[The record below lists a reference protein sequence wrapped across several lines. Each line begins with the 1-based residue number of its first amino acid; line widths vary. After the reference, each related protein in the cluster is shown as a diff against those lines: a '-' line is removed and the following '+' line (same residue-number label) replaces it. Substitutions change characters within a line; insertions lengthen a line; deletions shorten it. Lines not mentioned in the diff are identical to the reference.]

1 MLEGDGLKAGGTD
14 TGTHDVFNEPV
25 IQLQDLSSDTIT
37 MEEEEDEVFTL
48 LGEGS
53 QAAGCVG
60 MCEGGAGSDAGEL
73 EHSNMQ
79 PLNTHGT
86 QKVRSTPKG
95 GNIPHIDISRPNV
108 NNVIVKEV
116 STPQDKWGHEFY
128 TICVLCIQI
137 LSSELLKSN
146 FANTQTNKHTF

>member
-1 MLEGDGLKAGGTD
+1 MDSKAADAAVGK
-14 TGTHDVFNEPV
+14 
-25 IQLQDLSSDTIT
+25 
-37 MEEEEDEVFTL
+37 
-48 LGEGS
+48 S
-53 QAAGCVG
+53 QEVG

-79 PLNTHGT
+79 PLNTYGT

-116 STPQDKWGHEFY
+116 STPQDKWGHE
-128 TICVLCIQI
+128 CHVHRVWGPWESNWRPDCI
-137 LSSELLKSN
+137 KY
-146 FANTQTNKHTF
+146 FPAAG